1 MTAEPLYIAF
11 KCDGCKQFVS
21 AKLSV
26 RDNGRGTKYQ
36 QLYCSV
42 CSKTTG
48 QKKFQQY
55 PGPNI
60 LQATTHVTSNE
71 ARDKAKQNEVA
82 SLQLDSNM

>member
-11 KCDGCKQFVS
+11 KCDECKQFVS

-48 QKKFQQY
+48 QTHTRDPTSSKQQLMS
-55 PGPNI
+55 PPMRPEI
-60 LQATTHVTSNE
+60 RPSRMRLPTFSWTATC
-71 ARDKAKQNEVA
+71 R
-82 SLQLDSNM
+82 